1 MPRPIKNKLGTY
13 LTVQEIS
20 IKDETVDCN
29 TNNATQANKKHAVR
43 LLTFIPGKT
52 LYEVRPWTAKHFYQ
66 CGKHL
71 GEIASALKVI

>member
-1 MPRPIKNKLGTY
+1 MPRPIRNKLGTY

-20 IKDETVDCN
+20 VKDENVNYN
-29 TNNATQANKKHAVR
+29 TNNSTQEKKKHAVR